1 MYIKER
7 KYIIAIIVLVAIVLV
22 TIWYFRVGYLLR
34 KPEMPNA
41 NIEIQTQ
48 MVDGGTINLR
58 NANYT
63 ENEIKVGYEVK
74 GFSLKENNISCKL
87 YHDGKLISTSGSTG
101 GGLIELDEKHYY
113 FVGFENIDENDLP
126 DSLNLKVE
134 IIVIPNDS
142 GQKPIPASFNVN
154 LDKESGA

>member
-1 MYIKER
+1 
-7 KYIIAIIVLVAIVLV
+7 
-22 TIWYFRVGYLLR
+22 VGYLLR

-58 NANYT
+58 NADYT

-74 GFSLKENNISCKL
+74 GFSLKEYNISCKL
-87 YHDGKLISTSGSTG
+87 YNDGNLISTSGSTG
-101 GGLIELDEKHYY
+101 GGLIELHEKHYY
-113 FVGFENIDENDLP
+113 LVGIENINENELP
-126 DSLNLKVE
+126 DSLNLTVE

-142 GQKPIPASFNVN
+142 GQKSIPASFNVSV
-154 LDKESGA
+154 DKERGA